1 MRKTNKNGHKPHN
14 PMETHEFIGAQAQK
28 HQSTEASKHLNI
40 KDSDWVRTTFKIT
53 PEHAKKL
60 KQSALDTNKH
70 VYEILQDALI
80 KYFEE

>member
-1 MRKTNKNGHKPHN
+1 
-14 PMETHEFIGAQAQK
+14 METHSFIGAEAPK
-28 HQSTEASKHLNI
+28 HQSTEASKHLST

-80 KYFEE
+80 KYFKE